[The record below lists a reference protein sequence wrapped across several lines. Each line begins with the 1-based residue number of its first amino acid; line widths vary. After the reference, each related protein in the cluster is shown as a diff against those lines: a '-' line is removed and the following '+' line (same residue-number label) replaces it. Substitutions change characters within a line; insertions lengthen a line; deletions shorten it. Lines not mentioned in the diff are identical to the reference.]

1 MLHDFSSMQSNWRQ
15 RQLQFFSPRMFNDRC
30 DLRRAAVANLLIFI
44 FQCCNTTKHA
54 DSTYPGIGEEESLSD
69 HFGKMCA
76 VAFKPVIGIVRQWQP
91 DCYHTPFVATQ
102 HLCNLL
108 PQITFTIY
116 LPLPLFFI
124 ALDYRIYLSDRK
136 LFKIVRLPK
145 QKQPRNFLTESE
157 NGISRK
163 SFLNFRIKFPTLSC
177 KLKKKKER
185 KNQSSDWNRN
195 STIRG

>member
-1 MLHDFSSMQSNWRQ
+1 
-15 RQLQFFSPRMFNDRC
+15 
-30 DLRRAAVANLLIFI
+30 
-44 FQCCNTTKHA
+44 
-54 DSTYPGIGEEESLSD
+54 
-69 HFGKMCA
+69 MCA

-177 KLKKKKER
+177 KLKKKKKKGKTNRLIETGIARFVGKGSNTHPHVPQRLFSRNGIGGAGELDRADRGGFER
-185 KNQSSDWNRN
+185 LFGVAKTVNR
-195 STIRG
+195 SRYLSFPSPRFGART